1 MQITGLLLERLR
13 NAEYFQFLTDT
24 RSIVSANNP
33 VALNVK
39 PSFDGLTAELEVID
53 TLYQQPQ
60 GSIITP
66 KMEQA
71 DLRRDRALNGINSIV
86 NGFVYHF
93 DTGFSE
99 PALLL
104 QASISKYGSNI
115 IGQSLIAETSI
126 ITNLAGDWNNTAELL
141 QAITKLNLKEWTNE
155 LETAN
160 MEFNKLYLERNAET
174 AGKTTQSMEDRRSL
188 ISNDIYYK
196 LRDKLLAN
204 AEINDLAQPWFKAVK
219 ELEALIASYNNLLA
233 TRPPE
238 AKTPVTPVTP

>member
-13 NAEYFQFLTDT
+13 NAEYFQVMTDT

-93 DTGFSE
+93 DTSFSE

-155 LETAN
+155 LATAN

-188 ISNDIYYK
+188 TSNDIYYK

-204 AEINDLAQPWFKAVK
+204 AEINDLAQPWAAAVNQLK
-219 ELEALIASYNNLLA
+219 ALIASYNNLLA

-238 AKTPVTPVTP
+238 PTTPVTPTP

>member
-13 NAEYFQFLTDT
+13 NAEYFQFMTDT

-53 TLYQQPQ
+53 TLYQQQQ
-60 GSIITP
+60 GSIVTP

-126 ITNLAGDWNNTAELL
+126 ITNLAGDWNNTAELQ

-155 LETAN
+155 LATAN

-204 AEINDLAQPWFKAVK
+204 AEINDLAQPWAAAVNQLK
-219 ELEALIASYNNLLA
+219 ALIASYNNLLA

-238 AKTPVTPVTP
+238 PATPVTPITP